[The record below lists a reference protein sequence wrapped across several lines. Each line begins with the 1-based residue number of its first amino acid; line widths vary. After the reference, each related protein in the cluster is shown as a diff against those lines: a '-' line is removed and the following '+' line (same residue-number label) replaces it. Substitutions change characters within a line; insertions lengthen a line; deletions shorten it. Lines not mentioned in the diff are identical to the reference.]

1 MERKR
6 CVVVSAWLPEQLVEL
21 LQSIADRERRS
32 RSSVLRNILVDH
44 FGAQVMNGKPSDEEE
59 KDKCQ

>member
-1 MERKR
+1 MKEER
-6 CVVVSAWLPEQLVEL
+6 SLVISTWVPHRVAEMI
-21 LQSIADRERRS
+21 QSIADRERRS

-59 KDKCQ
+59 KHKCQ